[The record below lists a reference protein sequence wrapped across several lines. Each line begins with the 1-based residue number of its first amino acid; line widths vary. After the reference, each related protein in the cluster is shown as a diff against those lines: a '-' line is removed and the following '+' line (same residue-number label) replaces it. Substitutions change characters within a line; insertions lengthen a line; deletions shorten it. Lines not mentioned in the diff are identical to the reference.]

1 MAPNSSGPPGH
12 RDRPGARD
20 RVDEIVEE
28 WRVQLPDTVGPAMEL
43 GKRIHRLAGRLQE
56 VVRAETAAAGLTPA
70 EFDVL
75 SALRRAGPPYALKPS
90 DLAGGLLL
98 TSGGISNVLRRLQ
111 QDGAIDRQA
120 DAADA
125 RVAWVRL
132 TPAGVALAERVV
144 RAVTKAQARLFA
156 PAPPDLLTAAA
167 DQLRAVLVELGD
179 EAVQEGA

>member
-1 MAPNSSGPPGH
+1 MV
-12 RDRPGARD
+12 RRD
-20 RVDEIVEE
+20 RVDDVVDE

-56 VVRAETAAAGLTPA
+56 VVRAETAAVGLTPA

-75 SALRRAGPPYALKPS
+75 SALRRVGAPYALKPS
-90 DLAGGLLL
+90 DLAGSLLL

-111 QDGAIDRQA
+111 QDGVIERAA

-132 TPAGVALAERVV
+132 TPKGVTVAERVV
-144 RAVTKAQARLFA
+144 RAVTRAQARLFA
-156 PAPPDLLTAAA
+156 PVPDELLLTAAGH
-167 DQLRAVLVELGD
+167 LRELLVELGD
-179 EAVQEGA
+179 EAAEAAEAVSEGA

>member
-1 MAPNSSGPPGH
+1 M
-12 RDRPGARD
+12 RRD
-20 RVDEIVEE
+20 RVDVVVDE

-56 VVRAETAAAGLTPA
+56 VVRAETAAVGLTPA

-75 SALRRAGPPYALKPS
+75 SALRRVGAPFALKPS
-90 DLAGGLLL
+90 DLASGLLL

-111 QDGAIDRQA
+111 QDGVIEREA

-132 TPAGVALAERVV
+132 TPKGVAVAERVV
-144 RAVTKAQARLFA
+144 RGVTKAQARLFA
-156 PAPPDLLTAAA
+156 PAPEDLLSGAA
-167 DQLRAVLVELGD
+167 DKLRELLIELGD
-179 EAVQEGA
+179 EAVQEGV

>member
-1 MAPNSSGPPGH
+1 M
-12 RDRPGARD
+12 RRD
-20 RVDEIVEE
+20 RVDEVVDE

-56 VVRAETAAAGLTPA
+56 VVRAETAAVGLTPA

-75 SALRRAGPPYALKPS
+75 SALRRAGAPYALKPS
-90 DLAGGLLL
+90 ELASGLLL

-111 QDGAIDRQA
+111 QDGVIEREA
-120 DAADA
+120 DTADA

-132 TPAGVALAERVV
+132 TPHGVAVAERVV

-156 PAPPDLLTAAA
+156 PVPEELVSGAAA
-167 DQLRAVLVELGD
+167 KLRELLVELGD
-179 EAVQEGA
+179 EAVQEGV

>member
-1 MAPNSSGPPGH
+1 V
-12 RDRPGARD
+12 RRD
-20 RVDEIVEE
+20 RVDEVVDE

-56 VVRAETAAAGLTPA
+56 VVRAETAAVGLTPA

-75 SALRRAGPPYALKPS
+75 SALRRAGAPYALKPS
-90 DLAGGLLL
+90 ELASGLLL

-111 QDGAIDRQA
+111 QDGVIEREA

-125 RVAWVRL
+125 RVAWVKL
-132 TPAGVALAERVV
+132 TPQGVAVAERVV

-156 PAPPDLLTAAA
+156 PVPQRLQHDTIGH
-167 DQLRAVLVELGD
+167 LRELLVELGD
-179 EAVQEGA
+179 EAVQEGV

>member
-1 MAPNSSGPPGH
+1 M
-12 RDRPGARD
+12 RRD
-20 RVDEIVEE
+20 RVDVVIDE
-28 WRVQLPDTVGPAMEL
+28 WRAQLPDTVGPAMEL

-56 VVRAETAAAGLTPA
+56 VVRAETAAVGLTPA

-75 SALRRAGPPYALKPS
+75 SALRRAGEPYALKPS
-90 DLAGGLLL
+90 ELASGLLL

-111 QDGAIDRQA
+111 QDGVIERAA

-132 TPAGVALAERVV
+132 TPRGVTVAERVV

-156 PAPPDLLTAAA
+156 PIPEALMDATAGH
-167 DQLRAVLVELGD
+167 LRELLVELGD